1 MKQIRRQEVLVI
13 ESFDL
18 LHDVVSSSQFTSAPQ
33 PTYQDLTPPQSLR
46 NPLDLTQFSANDNAA
61 HELDINPAYSAQ
73 LVPPVN
79 GDDPFAAPVIDST
92 TSGLMDLDPQPP
104 AFDDSAQ
111 MTPAESQ
118 AAFIGGY
125 IPAVVETPVPAAPAV
140 VDPLVAWRAANAAAL
155 KKKDEDEA
163 AAKKAAA
170 EKAKAFL
177 AKSEADRKKA
187 IDARKAN
194 NRAAQKASPDAG
206 VPDGKTWEK
215 VYKLTDFSHD
225 KARTK
230 DLGRF
235 KTVLNHAKELD
246 VKIAVKA

>member
-1 MKQIRRQEVLVI
+1 MPIYV
-13 ESFDL
+13 
-18 LHDVVSSSQFTSAPQ
+18 
-33 PTYQDLTPPQSLR
+33 DLTPPQSLGI
-46 NPLDLTQFSANDNAA
+46 PLDMAQFGASNENASYG
-61 HELDINPAYSAQ
+61 LNMNPAFSSHLPDTEMPQ
-73 LVPPVN
+73 VN
-79 GDDPFAAPVIDST
+79 GMDDPFSAPAVEAVAMEESAPFA
-92 TSGLMDLDPQPP
+92 ME
-104 AFDDSAQ
+104 DSAQ

-125 IPAVVETPVPAAPAV
+125 VPIVVEAPIPIAPVV
-140 VDPLVAWRAANAAAL
+140 VDPMVAWRAANAANL
-155 KKKDEDEA
+155 KLKDEVEA

-170 EKAKAFL
+170 EKAKVFL
-177 AKSEADRKKA
+177 AKAEADRKKA
-187 IDARKAN
+187 VDARKAN

-206 VPDGKTWEK
+206 VPEGKTWEK

-235 KTVLNHAKELD
+235 KTVLAHAKELD